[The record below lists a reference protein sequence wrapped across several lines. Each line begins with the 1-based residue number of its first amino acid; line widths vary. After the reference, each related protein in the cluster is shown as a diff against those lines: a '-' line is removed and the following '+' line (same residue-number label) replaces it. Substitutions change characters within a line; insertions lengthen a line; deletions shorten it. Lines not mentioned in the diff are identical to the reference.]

1 MPPHLWA
8 RVASNVATN
17 VSKGW
22 RDESKSLRGGGGNR
36 EYYGSSFGSGGSSN
50 MRKSKSLSTNGDD
63 YYGKLPSRAGGISV
77 VGKKIV
83 KSSSM

>member
-1 MPPHLWA
+1 
-8 RVASNVATN
+8 
-17 VSKGW
+17 
-22 RDESKSLRGGGGNR
+22 
-36 EYYGSSFGSGGSSN
+36 